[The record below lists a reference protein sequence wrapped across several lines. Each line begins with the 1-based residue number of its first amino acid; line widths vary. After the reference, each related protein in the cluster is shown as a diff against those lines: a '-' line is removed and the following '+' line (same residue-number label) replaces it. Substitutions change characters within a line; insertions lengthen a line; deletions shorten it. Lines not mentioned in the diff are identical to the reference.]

1 MTTNATNTANAKP
14 SVFISGSIA
23 IRQLSGPVT
32 ERIEAIFDRGLPVLI
47 GDARGADTAV
57 QRLLHERG
65 AKNLTVFA
73 ADGFPRNNVGDWQVR
88 NVPGEGRSGTAAFHA
103 GKDRA
108 MAAEADTGL
117 VVWDGKSRGSLAN
130 IHRLCGRGCFVAVW
144 LEDEARFEN
153 LNSDEARTA
162 FVARYPSRSH

>member
-1 MTTNATNTANAKP
+1 MTTNAPAVTNDKP

-23 IRQLSGPVT
+23 IRHLSGAVT
-32 ERIEAIFDRGLPVLI
+32 GRIEAIFDRNLPVLI

-57 QRLLHERG
+57 QRLLFERG
-65 AKNLTVFA
+65 ATNVTVFA
-73 ADGFPRNNVGDWQVR
+73 ADGLPRNNVGDWQVR
-88 NVPGEGRSGTAAFHA
+88 NVPGEGRSGTAAYHA

-117 VVWDGKSRGSLAN
+117 VVWDGRSRGSLAN
-130 IHRLCGRGCFVAVW
+130 IHRLCVRGCFVAVW
-144 LEDEARFEN
+144 LESEGRFEN
-153 LNSDEARTA
+153 LNSDDARAA